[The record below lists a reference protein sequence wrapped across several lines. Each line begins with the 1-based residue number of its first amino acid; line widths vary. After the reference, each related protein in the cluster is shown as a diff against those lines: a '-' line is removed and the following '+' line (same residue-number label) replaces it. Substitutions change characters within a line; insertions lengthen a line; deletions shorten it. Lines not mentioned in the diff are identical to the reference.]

1 MPATKD
7 RYRFAGPC
15 DGNEVPYKYPAIRR
29 LWIGDESCPHIVL
42 QFKRTETQRYLYFFS
57 ENDEFFSANWIGTQ
71 EELDTLIS
79 GNFLTFSTIRIE
91 MSTAMTRAL
100 RQPPE

>member
-1 MPATKD
+1 MKD

-42 QFKRTETQRYLYFFS
+42 QFKRADTLRYLYFFS

-71 EELDTLIS
+71 EELNTLIS
-79 GNFLTFSTIRIE
+79 GNILTFSTIRIE
-91 MSTAMTRAL
+91 MSPAMTRAL